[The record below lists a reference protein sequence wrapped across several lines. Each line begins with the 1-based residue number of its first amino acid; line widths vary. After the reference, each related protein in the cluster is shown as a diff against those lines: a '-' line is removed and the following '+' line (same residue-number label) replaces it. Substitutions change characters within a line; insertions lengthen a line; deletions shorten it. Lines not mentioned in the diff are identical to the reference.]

1 MNIKILTSYH
11 KKCELITTDIIKPI
25 QVGTAINGCIYPQH
39 LHDNTGDN
47 ISEKNRMYCEL
58 TAQYW
63 AWKNLDADYYGFMH
77 YRRYFCFDN
86 GALERNHMGFVELPY
101 PNSTAMEKLHISDD
115 ELEKTVASYDI
126 ISVAPYN
133 SINWGGSALT
143 VREHYARCHKIEDL
157 DLVLDI
163 ISEKHP
169 EFKTAAEKYLGGH
182 KLYFCNMF
190 IMKKELFFDYC
201 EWLFDILAEH
211 EKRGDFRD
219 YSEYQRRVSGFLA
232 ERLWGVYLTWLKEN
246 KDVRVLEVPV
256 CFFESTEENT
266 PVKPAFAENN
276 VPVVFA
282 SNDSYVPYL
291 AVALKSLIENT
302 TRERN
307 YDIIVLHADITEE
320 NQARLTRE
328 LVQAENISLRFKN
341 VAPVYNKYKDYEL
354 SLYAHF
360 TVEICFRLLIQNIM
374 PDYDKVVY
382 LDSDL
387 TVLADVAELY
397 DTPMG
402 DNLLAAVKDADSIG
416 CANGYQPEH
425 IKYQTEKLK
434 LKNPLD
440 YFNSG
445 VLVMNLA
452 EMRKSFTVEELMEK
466 AAEDKWQL
474 LDQDVLNMLCE
485 GRVTFLD
492 MAWNVMMNWTI
503 DTMRRTDAIKHAP
516 YQIYLDYMESRKAP
530 KIAHYAGV
538 QKPWKYPDCDF
549 ARYFWQYARMTGG
562 YEAIV
567 AQAGEESACR
577 QMENRITHLESV
589 STDSNTNANNN
600 SNGFRSWRGHSAGW
614 YVKKSIKALVPYG
627 ILRVWQ
633 RIRYGF

>member
-77 YRRYFCFDN
+77 YRRYFSFDN
-86 GALERNHMGFVELPY
+86 GALKRNHMNFVEMPY
-101 PNSTAMEKLHISDD
+101 PNSTAMEKLHLSDD
-115 ELEKTVASYDI
+115 ELEALIGQYDVISAEPLEVGKIIPVRTVYEFFEANHRTEDYDVLM
-126 ISVAPYN
+126 SV
-133 SINWGGSALT
+133 
-143 VREHYARCHKIEDL
+143 
-157 DLVLDI
+157 
-163 ISEKHP
+163 ISEKYP
-169 EFKTAAEKYLGGH
+169 EFYATAEE
-182 KLYFCNMF
+182 YFKRTSGYFYNMY
-190 IMKKELFFDYC
+190 IMKKDLFFDYC

-211 EKRGDFRD
+211 EKRRDFYD
-219 YSEYQRRVSGFLA
+219 YNIMEYRVSGYLA

-246 KDVRVLEVPV
+246 KDIRVLEVPV

-282 SNDSYVPYL
+282 ANDSYVPYL

-302 TRERN
+302 SCERN

-328 LVQAENISLRFKN
+328 LVQADNISLRFKN
-341 VAPVYNKYKDYEL
+341 VEQASYKYKDYD
-354 SLYAHF
+354 LYLHAYF
-360 TVEICFRLLIQNIM
+360 TKETYFRFFIQDIM
-374 PDYDKVVY
+374 PDYEKVVY

-387 TVLADVAELY
+387 TLLADVAELY

-402 DNLLAAVKDADSIG
+402 ENLLAAVKDADSIG
-416 CANGYQPEH
+416 CANGYHPEH
-425 IKYQTEKLK
+425 IKYQMEKLK

-452 EMRKSFTVEELMEK
+452 EMRKSFTVDELMEK

-474 LDQDVLNMLCE
+474 LDQDVLNMLCA
-485 GRVTFLD
+485 GRVKFLD

-503 DTMRRTDAIKHAP
+503 DTMRRTDAVKHAP

-530 KIAHYAGV
+530 KIVHYSGF
-538 QKPWKYPDCDF
+538 QKPWQYADCDLSH
-549 ARYFWQYARMTGG
+549 YFWQYARMTSFYEPLVACAGVGG
-562 YEAIV
+562 
-567 AQAGEESACR
+567 AQQASEGASPAGNITVTGVKEPVYNDGLYVKLINR
-577 QMENRITHLESV
+577 LNRIFPKGSRRRERLK
-589 STDSNTNANNN
+589 
-600 SNGFRSWRGHSAGW
+600 GFAR
-614 YVKKSIKALVPYG
+614 VFIK
-627 ILRVWQ
+627 
-633 RIRYGF
+633 

>member
-77 YRRYFCFDN
+77 YRRYFCFECGELQKNELGD
-86 GALERNHMGFVELPY
+86 ALLSHLTPSSVK
-101 PNSTAMEKLHISDD
+101 TLHLTDD
-115 ELEKTVASYDI
+115 ELEKTVAAYDVI
-126 ISVAPYN
+126 TAEPYEVKKTGVSTVYKHYN
-133 SINWGGSALT
+133 ANHIVKDLNLT
-143 VREHYARCHKIEDL
+143 
-157 DLVLDI
+157 LDI
-163 ISEKHP
+163 ISEKYP
-169 EFKTAAEKYLGGH
+169 GFKAAADKYLGGR
-182 KLYFCNMF
+182 KLYYANMY
-190 IMKKELFFDYC
+190 IMKKQLFFDYC
-201 EWLFDILAEH
+201 EWLFDILAEY
-211 EKRGDFRD
+211 ERRGEYKN
-219 YSEYQRRVSGFLA
+219 YSLHQYRVSGFLA

-246 KDVRVLEVPV
+246 KDIRVLEVPV

-266 PVKPAFAENN
+266 PIRPAFAENN

-282 SNDSYVPYL
+282 ANDSYVPYL

-302 TRERN
+302 SRERN

-341 VAPVYNKYKDYEL
+341 VAPIYNKYKDYEL
-354 SLYAHF
+354 YLYAHF
-360 TVEICFRLLIQNIM
+360 TVEVCFRLFIQDIM

-387 TVLADVAELY
+387 TLLADVAELY

-402 DNLLAAVKDADSIG
+402 DNLLAAVKDADSTG
-416 CANGYQPEH
+416 CANGYHPEH

-452 EMRKSFTVEELMEK
+452 EMRNSFTVNELMEK

-503 DTMRRTDAIKHAP
+503 DTMRRTDAVKHAP

-530 KIAHYAGV
+530 KIVHYAGI
-538 QKPWKYPDCDF
+538 QKPWLYPNCDF
-549 ARYFWQYARMTGG
+549 APYFWRYARMTSFYEPLVACAGVGG
-562 YEAIV
+562 
-567 AQAGEESACR
+567 AQQASGGASPAGNTTVTGVKEPVYNDGLYVKLINR
-577 QMENRITHLESV
+577 LNRIFPKGSRRRERLK
-589 STDSNTNANNN
+589 
-600 SNGFRSWRGHSAGW
+600 GFAR
-614 YVKKSIKALVPYG
+614 VFIK
-627 ILRVWQ
+627 
-633 RIRYGF
+633 

>member
-39 LHDNTGDN
+39 LHDDTGDN

-77 YRRYFCFDN
+77 YRRYFSFDN
-86 GALERNHMGFVELPY
+86 GALKRNHMGFVELPY
-101 PNSTAMEKLHISDD
+101 PDSTAMEKLHLSDS
-115 ELEKTVASYDI
+115 ELEALVGQYDVISAKPEVMGKSDSCTVYKQYD
-126 ISVAPYN
+126 SN
-133 SINWGGSALT
+133 H
-143 VREHYARCHKIEDL
+143 RIEDL
-157 DLVLDI
+157 DLALDI
-163 ISEKHP
+163 ISEKYP
-169 EFKTAAEKYLGGH
+169 EFKTAADKYLAGYR
-182 KLYFCNMF
+182 LYCGNMF

-246 KDVRVLEVPV
+246 KNICVLEVPV

-282 SNDSYVPYL
+282 ANDSYVPYL

-302 TRERN
+302 SREKN
-307 YDIIVLHADITEE
+307 YDIIVLHADITEQ

-341 VAPVYNKYKDYEL
+341 VAPIYNKYKDYDLRVFDQL
-354 SLYAHF
+354 S
-360 TVEICFRLLIQNIM
+360 VETYFRFFIQDIM

-402 DNLLAAVKDADSIG
+402 NNLLAAVRDADSAG
-416 CANGYQPEH
+416 AFNGDCTDYRLYQLNEM
-425 IKYQTEKLK
+425 KLEK
-434 LKNPLD
+434 PFD
-440 YFNSG
+440 YFNAG
-445 VLVMNLA
+445 VLIISIS
-452 EMRKSFTVEELMEK
+452 EMRKCFEVDEVVK
-466 AAEDKWQL
+466 FAASKKWHF

-492 MAWNVMMNWTI
+492 MAWNVMMDWKI
-503 DTMRRTDAIKHAP
+503 GTMSRMDAIMHAP
-516 YQIYLDYMESRKAP
+516 HWLYLDYMRSRNAP
-530 KIAHYAGV
+530 KIVHYAGI
-538 QKPWKYPDCDF
+538 QKPWKCANCDF
-549 ARYFWQYARMTGG
+549 AEYFWQYARMTSFYEPLVACAGVGG
-562 YEAIV
+562 
-567 AQAGEESACR
+567 AQQASGGASPVG
-577 QMENRITHLESV
+577 NITVMGVKEPVYNDGL
-589 STDSNTNANNN
+589 
-600 SNGFRSWRGHSAGW
+600 
-614 YVKKSIKALVPYG
+614 YVKLINRLNRLFPKGSRRRERLKGFARIFIK
-627 ILRVWQ
+627 
-633 RIRYGF
+633 

>member
-39 LHDNTGDN
+39 LHDDTGDN

-77 YRRYFCFDN
+77 YRRYFSFDN
-86 GALERNHMGFVELPY
+86 GALKRNHMDFVELPY
-101 PNSTAMEKLHISDD
+101 PDSTAMEKLHLSDS
-115 ELEKTVASYDI
+115 ELEALVGQYDVISAKLEVMGKSDSCTVYKQYD
-126 ISVAPYN
+126 SN
-133 SINWGGSALT
+133 
-143 VREHYARCHKIEDL
+143 HKIEDL
-157 DLVLDI
+157 DLALDI
-163 ISEKHP
+163 ISEKYP
-169 EFKTAAEKYLGGH
+169 EFKTAADKYLAGYR
-182 KLYFCNMF
+182 LYCCNMF

-246 KDVRVLEVPV
+246 KNIRVLEVPV
-256 CFFESTEENT
+256 CFFENTEENT

-282 SNDSYVPYL
+282 ANDSYVPYL

-302 TRERN
+302 SREKN
-307 YDIIVLHADITEE
+307 YDIIVLHTDITEQ

-341 VAPVYNKYKDYEL
+341 VAPIYNKYKDYDLRVFDQL
-354 SLYAHF
+354 S
-360 TVEICFRLLIQNIM
+360 VETYFRFFIQDIM

-402 DNLLAAVKDADSIG
+402 NNLLAAVRDADSAG
-416 CANGYQPEH
+416 AFNGDCTDYRLYQLNEM
-425 IKYQTEKLK
+425 KLEK
-434 LKNPLD
+434 PFD
-440 YFNSG
+440 YFNAG
-445 VLVMNLA
+445 VLIISIS
-452 EMRKSFTVEELMEK
+452 EMRKCFEVDEVVK
-466 AAEDKWQL
+466 FAASKKWHF

-485 GRVTFLD
+485 GRVKFLD
-492 MAWNVMMNWTI
+492 MAWNVMMDWRIGSSSRINTI
-503 DTMRRTDAIKHAP
+503 KRAP
-516 YQIYLDYMESRKAP
+516 QRLYLDYMESRKAP
-530 KIAHYAGV
+530 KIVHYAGI

-549 ARYFWQYARMTGG
+549 APYFWQYARMTSFYEPLVACAGVGG
-562 YEAIV
+562 
-567 AQAGEESACR
+567 AQQASGGASPAG
-577 QMENRITHLESV
+577 NITVMGVKEPVYNDGL
-589 STDSNTNANNN
+589 
-600 SNGFRSWRGHSAGW
+600 
-614 YVKKSIKALVPYG
+614 YVKLINRLNRLFPKGSRRRERLKGFARIFIK
-627 ILRVWQ
+627 
-633 RIRYGF
+633 